1 MDIKQL
7 LALCKEPHES
17 VGPVHL
23 GKTLFKDFPLPQKR
37 SFQGRLEEPGFLQ
50 GASLFLCSER
60 GCLDE
65 ILYDEEESFRDFAPT
80 QIEAYLA
87 HGYTLGIRRL
97 QMEPGPIRE
106 LCLAFVEDGWHTAGA
121 ALFESDTQRLGIP
134 WHWDTHPTVILQA
147 VGQANWCVCP
157 PVFAFES
164 DQQITD
170 EYRRRNM
177 GEKLTDE
184 EYEQLDLVPKFRAT
198 LEPGDAIFIPT
209 GWLHK
214 REPQEQASTHILFC
228 PVSEAAVVNQAVFE
242 I

>member
-1 MDIKQL
+1 MDTKQL
-7 LALCKEPHES
+7 LALCKEPYES
-17 VGPVHL
+17 TRPVYL
-23 GKTLFKDFPLPQKR
+23 GKTLFENFPLPQRR
-37 SFQGRLEEPGFLQ
+37 SFKDRLEEPGFLQ
-50 GASLFLCSER
+50 GASLFLSDER

-65 ILYDEEESFRDFAPT
+65 ILYDEEGSFRDFAPT

-97 QMEPGPIRE
+97 QLEQGPIRE
-106 LCLAFVEDGWHTAGA
+106 LCLAFIEDGWHAAGA
-121 ALFESDTQRLGIP
+121 ALFESDTSRGIP

-147 VGQANWCVCP
+147 VGQANWHICP
-157 PVFAFES
+157 PVFALEN
-164 DQQITD
+164 DAQITD

-177 GEKLTDE
+177 GEKLTDA
-184 EYEQLDLVPKFRAT
+184 EYEQLGQMPNFQIP
-198 LEPGDAIFIPT
+198 LEPGDAVFIPT

-228 PVSEAAVVNQAVFE
+228 PASAAAVVNSAVFE